1 MKLTNK
7 QISIVIDEI
16 YNQVSLPIIEEN
28 NSKIDSVIL
37 KKDSY
42 MKDYEKVVELKKQIE
57 KIEENIT
64 KLENKYSKKIIND
77 FEFPNWISDVFSPRI
92 FDKYTKFLKKSFVIL
107 KKYPSKEEIEKEI
120 ILAGN
125 KDIPELISN
134 LVAKLKQ

>member
-16 YNQVSLPIIEEN
+16 YNQVSVPIIEEN

-42 MKDYEKVVELKKQIE
+42 MKDYENVVELKKQIE

-64 KLENKYSKKIIND
+64 KLQNKYSKKIIND
-77 FEFPNWISDVFSPRI
+77 FEFPNWIGDVFAPRI
-92 FDKYTKFLKKSFVIL
+92 FDKYIKFLKKSFVSL
-107 KKYPSKEEIEKEI
+107 KAFPSKGEIEKEI